1 MKKAKKIGLVSAFC
15 TAMLSLTACAQPE
28 SVYGPPPAESSLN
41 AGGSSEIECVY
52 GPPPTDESEYDL
64 SSAEDVQEVYGPPA
78 AEESVSED
86 ESSVYEAP
94 PEESAF
100 APDENLPAVV
110 YGPPPAMEDNSPKVV
125 PE

>member
-15 TAMLSLTACAQPE
+15 TAMLSLTACTQPE
-28 SVYGPPPAESSLN
+28 S
-41 AGGSSEIECVY
+41 VY

-64 SSAEDVQEVYGPPA
+64 SSAEDVQEVYGPPV
-78 AEESVSED
+78 AEDSVSED
-86 ESSVYEAP
+86 ESSIYEAP

-100 APDENLPAVV
+100 VPEENLPAVV
-110 YGPPPAMEDNSPKVV
+110 YGPPPALEENAPKVV

>member
-41 AGGSSEIECVY
+41 GSGSSEIECVY

-78 AEESVSED
+78 ADDSAPAD
-86 ESSVYEAP
+86 ESRDDEAP

-100 APDENLPAVV
+100 VPDENIPAVV
-110 YGPPPAMEDNSPKVV
+110 YGPPPALEDNSPKVV

>member
-15 TAMLSLTACAQPE
+15 TAMLSLTACTQPE
-28 SVYGPPPAESSLN
+28 SVYGPPPAESSA
-41 AGGSSEIECVY
+41 AG
-52 GPPPTDESEYDL
+52 SEYDL

-78 AEESVSED
+78 AEDSVSED

-100 APDENLPAVV
+100 VPEENLPAVV
-110 YGPPPAMEDNSPKVV
+110 YGPPPALEDNSPKVV

>member
-41 AGGSSEIECVY
+41 GSGSSEIECVY

-64 SSAEDVQEVYGPPA
+64 SSAEAVQEVYGPPA
-78 AEESVSED
+78 ADDSAPAD
-86 ESSVYEAP
+86 ESRDDEAP

-100 APDENLPAVV
+100 VPDENIPAVV
-110 YGPPPAMEDNSPKVV
+110 YGPPPALEDNSPKVV